1 MIKGILKSQQN
12 KTKKILLFIQI
23 ILYLQVICSNWF
35 PRRAKREERSLHHV
49 LMVAK
54 FLDENNQK
62 FT

>member
-12 KTKKILLFIQI
+12 KPKKKLLFIQI

-35 PRRAKREERSLHHV
+35 PRRANREKSLHHV
-49 LMVAK
+49 LMVSK
-54 FLDENNQK
+54 FLDENNRK